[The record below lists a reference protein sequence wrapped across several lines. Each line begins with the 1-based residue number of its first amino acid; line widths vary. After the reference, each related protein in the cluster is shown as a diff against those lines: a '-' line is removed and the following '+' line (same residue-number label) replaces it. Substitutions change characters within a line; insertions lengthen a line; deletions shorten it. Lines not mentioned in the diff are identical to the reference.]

1 MIKAECDAGL
11 PGTAKFSEFSET
23 LRKFGDRGFGRA
35 YAPLRDI
42 LNGLPSQS
50 TQACRRLKLQN
61 AMRSTNVVT
70 RDSRWFKASS
80 RRLLATA
87 IGDNMTS
94 ANLNAWLD
102 RLRERWSDP
111 LLTTL
116 TVLLI
121 LMLFVF
127 APLQAVGI
135 KLFQL
140 LGFASA
146 LGIIGGVFLTSG
158 SPAVAVALL
167 AAFVMAATAA
177 ISRLHSPSILDIYL
191 LSGAFLIMGIVLV
204 CVVARAVF
212 SPGRVNY
219 HRIIGAILI
228 YLSIALTFVALY
240 SFVGLLVPNAFS
252 GMTFED
258 NPALASKVIYFSF
271 VTLTSTGYGD
281 VFPLHPVARSLCN
294 LETIIGQ
301 LYPAT
306 LLARLVS
313 LEIEGRR

>member
-1 MIKAECDAGL
+1 MTGQNVN
-11 PGTAKFSEFSET
+11 S
-23 LRKFGDRGFGRA
+23 
-35 YAPLRDI
+35 PLH
-42 LNGLPSQS
+42 
-50 TQACRRLKLQN
+50 
-61 AMRSTNVVT
+61 
-70 RDSRWFKASS
+70 
-80 RRLLATA
+80 
-87 IGDNMTS
+87 
-94 ANLNAWLD
+94 
-102 RLRERWSDP
+102 RLRERWNDP

-127 APLQAVGI
+127 APLQAVGM
-135 KLFQL
+135 KAFQV
-140 LGFASA
+140 LGFITA
-146 LGIIGGVFLTSG
+146 LGIIGGVFLMSG
-158 SPAVAVALL
+158 SPTVGIALL
-167 AAFVMAATAA
+167 VAFIMAGTAA
-177 ISRLHSPSILDIYL
+177 VSRLKSPSILDVYL
-191 LSGAFLIMGIVLV
+191 LSGAFLIMGIVLSS
-204 CVVARAVF
+204 VVARAVF

-219 HRIIGAILI
+219 HRIIGAILV

-240 SFVGLLVPNAFS
+240 SFGGLLVPNSFS

-258 NPALASKVIYFSF
+258 NPALASRVIYFSF

-281 VFPLHPVARSLCN
+281 FFPVHPVARSLCN

>member
-1 MIKAECDAGL
+1 L
-11 PGTAKFSEFSET
+11 QTT
-23 LRKFGDRGFGRA
+23 TTGDGMNM
-35 YAPLRDI
+35 DSS
-42 LNGLPSQS
+42 LN
-50 TQACRRLKLQN
+50 
-61 AMRSTNVVT
+61 
-70 RDSRWFKASS
+70 
-80 RRLLATA
+80 
-87 IGDNMTS
+87 
-94 ANLNAWLD
+94 

-111 LLTTL
+111 LLTML

-135 KLFQL
+135 KAFQL
-140 LGFASA
+140 LGFGSA
-146 LGIIGGVFLTSG
+146 LVMIGGVFLMSG
-158 SPAVAVALL
+158 SPTVAVALV
-167 AAFVMAATAA
+167 AAFIMAGTAA
-177 ISRLHSPSILDIYL
+177 ISRLNLPSILDVYL
-191 LSGAFLIMGIVLV
+191 LSGAFLIMGIVLI

-219 HRIIGAILI
+219 HRIIGAILV